1 MTKLPNGS
9 LSGGPSVSTAVG
21 CTVTTRPVTSRI
33 IWGRNTLRSLLL
45 CTASQS
51 AVVWYMIAMKMLL
64 VTLAISFCVADYKL
78 VDREDFPVVAECF
91 WNAEAMEVNAWS
103 VYDSRGAFS
112 KYVRSICVSSYGG
125 AKHRTEHLRIMARWS
140 FNGKMHLTFIKILDQ
155 NHCIDQSPRFLTI
168 KLSKQQKMIHRAAWL
183 D

>member
-78 VDREDFPVVAECF
+78 VDREDFPAASECV
-91 WNAEAMEVNAWS
+91 WNAEATEVNTWS
-103 VYDSRGAFS
+103 VYASRGAS
-112 KYVRSICVSSYGG
+112 RMQRVRSVEPSSVKAAFLHVQLWKFKLHWFGHGWY
-125 AKHRTEHLRIMARWS
+125 
-140 FNGKMHLTFIKILDQ
+140 MHCQLQ
-155 NHCIDQSPRFLTI
+155 AQ
-168 KLSKQQKMIHRAAWL
+168 
-183 D
+183 